1 MTRDDQHWWPVA
13 VAVAFGL
20 LLSSHSGIHELS
32 RKSRASYRSAQTQT
46 MTALAV
52 KSPGSKQRL
61 RMSARFHPHFAQN
74 LVAPTGQILS

>member
-1 MTRDDQHWWPVA
+1 MTRNDQHWWPVA
-13 VAVAFGL
+13 VAVAFSL
-20 LLSSHSGIHELS
+20 LPSSHSGIHELS
-32 RKSRASYRSAQTQT
+32 RKSYRSAQTQT